1 MPPKEVTVQKT
12 KIQTWADCKR
22 TQRTNSLRREMTTM
36 KSAQIEVR
44 AVRGTDGTR
53 KSIVCKHLRHGKAIH
68 NHVREKKVYARLFRR
83 RHACPFVHTYY
94 PQPHV
99 VATLFTP
106 LGDLMDFALACN
118 GCDAGIT
125 KRVASNV
132 SSALRHIHSMGVA
145 HLDLKAENV
154 LLVPT
159 DASSARLS
167 NECPFEIADAARRG
181 SVAFKLF
188 DFDCASIRRTH
199 EELMTGMRGTFMYM
213 APEIGAYSS
222 EHKCPSFF
230 YHGLSDDVSLL
241 DCKETED
248 CVGGFDD
255 VKKAEGRVKV
265 RAGVAWLKCGGRD
278 VIASVITPKQA
289 EDELRADIYLN
300 RSFRER
306 EQRKKEEKEEKEGK
320 EEKEENKEN
329 CDPTDEEKRPL
340 EEDHT
345 FLKFQ
350 KVMVMDE
357 ETQCVVRLI
366 PNRFLSFRC
375 GERTILVRNREIP
388 VPYDAQMCDVWALG
402 IMLYCI
408 HTLQPVNLVLS
419 SSSLVSTDVKM
430 SFFAGHVL
438 ERAIR
443 EGRSQSMSVHE
454 YTSRF
459 RTSSGVFPP
468 VDEQVCTTLV
478 DKLLIPCPKA
488 RKVSWN
494 TALRGSVA

>member
-1 MPPKEVTVQKT
+1 MT
-12 KIQTWADCKR
+12 
-22 TQRTNSLRREMTTM
+22 TTM

-68 NHVREKKVYARLFRR
+68 SHVREKKVYARLFRR

-145 HLDLKAENV
+145 HLDIKAENV

-159 DASSARLS
+159 DASSARLT
-167 NECPFEIADAARRG
+167 NERPFEIADAVRRG
-181 SVAFKLF
+181 SVVFKLF

-199 EELMTGMRGTFMYM
+199 EELMVGMRGTFMYM

-241 DCKETED
+241 DCKETA
-248 CVGGFDD
+248 D
-255 VKKAEGRVKV
+255 VDGAEKKNAEGK
-265 RAGVAWLKCGGRD
+265 GVAWLKCGGRD
-278 VIASVITPKQA
+278 VFASIVTQKQA

-306 EQRKKEEKEEKEGK
+306 EKREK

-329 CDPTDEEKRPL
+329 FNANSNPVDEEETPP
-340 EEDHT
+340 EDRT

-350 KVMVMDE
+350 KVMVMDD
-357 ETQCVVRLI
+357 ETRCVVRLI

-468 VDEQVCTTLV
+468 LDEEVCTTLV

-494 TALRGSVA
+494 TAFRRSVA